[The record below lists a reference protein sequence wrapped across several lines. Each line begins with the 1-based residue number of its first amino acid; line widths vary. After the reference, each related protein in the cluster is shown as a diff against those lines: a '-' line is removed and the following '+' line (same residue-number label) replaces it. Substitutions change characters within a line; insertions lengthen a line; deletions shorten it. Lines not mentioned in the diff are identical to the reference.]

1 MDINKGLGCF
11 ADLKLDMPFKK
22 TFANESEKE
31 PLIVMLNVF
40 LERKLSS
47 PIVDVHIKNPY
58 TPGQTFESRDAVF
71 DIFCKDAKGNKFL
84 VEVQVG
90 RKAFF
95 IKRVLFYAC
104 MAVTNS
110 GVKGNW
116 DFNYPPVYC
125 LSFMDFDLV
134 DFRNDNVIQY
144 VSLSNEDYP
153 EIRYNYINMV
163 FVRLPLFNK
172 TLEECETLQDKLI
185 FSLRHA
191 HKLKVKP
198 EEFGEGVF
206 EKIFDIAKIARFSKE
221 EHSIYE
227 ANMMNQR
234 DQYAALKC
242 ARDEGREEGVAIGG
256 EEGVAIGEARGMEK
270 GMEKVLSLLESG
282 MSLVEAKRKLG
293 LQ

>member
-1 MDINKGLGCF
+1 MDIDKGLGCF

-58 TPGQTFESRDAVF
+58 SPGQTFENRDAVF

-104 MAVTNS
+104 MAITNNAE
-110 GVKGNW
+110 KGEW
-116 DFNYPPVYC
+116 DFNYPPVYT
-125 LSFMDFDLV
+125 LSFMDFDL
-134 DFRNDNVIQY
+134 DFKNGDVIQY
-144 VSLSNEDYP
+144 ISLSNEDHP
-153 EIRYNYINMV
+153 EIRYDYINMV

-172 TLEECETLQDKLI
+172 TLEECCTLQDKLI

-191 HKLKVKP
+191 HELKAKP
-198 EEFGEGVF
+198 EQFGEGVF
-206 EKIFDIAKIARFSKE
+206 DKIFDIAQIARFSKE
-221 EHSIYE
+221 EREKYE
-227 ANMMNQR
+227 AIMRNER
-234 DQYAALKC
+234 DQYAILKC
-242 ARDEGREEGVAIGG
+242 ASEE
-256 EEGVAIGEARGMEK
+256 GEARGEARGIEK
-270 GMEKVLSLLESG
+270 GMEKVFSLLESG
-282 MSLVEAKRKLG
+282 MSLAEAKRKLG